1 MNKKKDSKTIQK
13 NKELVKRALKNNN
26 SNETSNMNLYQEIN
40 KLTLKK
46 SYFNEVNNNAAN

>member
-1 MNKKKDSKTIQK
+1 MDKKKDSKVIQK

-26 SNETSNMNLYQEIN
+26 SNETSNMSLYQEIN

-46 SYFNEVNNNAAN
+46 SYFNEVENGKN